1 MLFTSTRNN
10 KLEVSFSRAVKD
22 CLPEDGGVFVPS
34 PNAFEDLRRWI
45 YYINE
50 QTSFTSIAGTLTSAF
65 MQNEFSPIICQTIAE
80 KAFPFSPVITQLDDN
95 LFNLELYHGYTG
107 CYRDFGV
114 SYLCSYLETTHE
126 LNGGNS
132 VFVDFTH
139 GELGTLLA
147 KVLRGKKH
155 IKAVLVY
162 ETGSVRGLESQD
174 YIWNG
179 GNILPLEME
188 GSESHIKTQI
198 ANLFTDK
205 EFVASHNLTLANT
218 TNVCRLMAQVFHFP
232 YAFAQIKNKV
242 DGDIFYS
249 MEAGNYGMLAA
260 GLYSW
265 RFALPVNGFYVPA
278 TPALGVDAAG
288 NAQILDSFVSLHK
301 RNGAD
306 PVFPANIERLET
318 FFGSNSLMIRN
329 FVFPATV
336 NERQREKAAKE
347 LFIKYNLFAD
357 PGTASAYAAAKESTE
372 LAAGGEADGALVL
385 VSQNHPSLSSH
396 YCRLVVG
403 ETPVMPENIAATL
416 KPVRLE
422 RDVIKNTTELKK
434 EISAFLKLVER

>member
-1 MLFTSTRNN
+1 MIFTSTRNN
-10 KLEVSFSRAVKD
+10 KIEVSFSRAVKD
-22 CLPEDGGVFVPS
+22 CLPEDGGVFVPAQ
-34 PNAFEDLRRWI
+34 NTFEDLRRWI

-50 QTSFTSIAGTLTSAF
+50 STSFTSIAGTLTSAF
-65 MQNEFSPIICQTIAE
+65 MKDEFSPIICQTIAE
-80 KAFPFSPVITQLDDN
+80 MAFPFSPVITQLDEN

-162 ETGSVRGLESQD
+162 EKGSVRGLENED
-174 YIWNG
+174 YLWNG

-188 GSESHIKTQI
+188 GTEAQIKSAI
-198 ANLFTDK
+198 ASLFNDK
-205 EFVASHNLTLANT
+205 DFVAKYNLSLANT

-260 GLYSW
+260 GLYGW

-288 NAQILDSFVSLHK
+288 NAQILDSFVSLKK
-301 RNGAD
+301 RCGVD

-329 FVFPATV
+329 FVFPQTV

-347 LFIKYNLFAD
+347 LFIKYGIFAD
-357 PGTASAYAAAKESTE
+357 PGTASAYAAAKESSDFNE
-372 LAAGGEADGALVL
+372 GGEADSALVL

-403 ETPVMPENIAATL
+403 ETPVMPENIAATI
-416 KPVRLE
+416 KPVRLNRE
-422 RDVIKNTTELKK
+422 VIKNADELKK
-434 EISAFLKLVER
+434 VIQSALQ

>member
-1 MLFTSTRNN
+1 MIFTSTRNDQL
-10 KLEVSFSRAVKD
+10 KVSFSRAVKD
-22 CLPEDGGVFVPS
+22 CLPEDGGVFVPA
-34 PNAFEDLRRWI
+34 PDAFEDLRRWI

-50 QTSFTSIAGTLTSAF
+50 ETSFTSIAGTLTSAF

-80 KAFPFSPVITQLDDN
+80 KAFPFSPVITQLDQN

-162 ETGSVRGLESQD
+162 EKGSLRGLEEED

-188 GSESHIKTQI
+188 GSEAHIKSQI
-198 ANLFTDK
+198 AKLFNDK
-205 EFVASHNLTLANT
+205 EFVKAYNLTLANT

-265 RFALPVNGFYVPA
+265 RFALPVNGFYLPA
-278 TPALGVDAAG
+278 TSALGQNAAG
-288 NAQILDSFVSLHK
+288 YAQILDSFVSLHK

-329 FVFPATV
+329 FVFPTDV
-336 NERQREKAAKE
+336 SERAREKAAKE
-347 LFIKYNLFAD
+347 LFIKYGIFAD
-357 PGTASAYAAAKESTE
+357 PGTASAYAAAKESSDFD
-372 LAAGGEADGALVL
+372 AGGEADSALVL
-385 VSQNHPSLSSH
+385 VSQNHPALDSH
-396 YCRLVVG
+396 YCRLVIG
-403 ETPVMPENIAATL
+403 ETPEMPENIAATL
-416 KPVRLE
+416 KPVRLN
-422 RDVIKNTTELKK
+422 RNVIKDFDELKK
-434 EISAFLKLVER
+434 AIQEFLR

>member
-1 MLFTSTRNN
+1 MIFTSTRNN

-22 CLPEDGGVFVPS
+22 CLPEDGGVFVPA

-80 KAFPFSPVITQLDDN
+80 KAFPFSPVITQLDEN

-126 LNGGNS
+126 LNGGDS

-162 ETGSVRGLESQD
+162 EKGSVRGLEQED

-188 GSESHIKTQI
+188 GSEAQIKAAI
-198 ANLFTDK
+198 ASLFSDK
-205 EFVASHNLTLANT
+205 EFVAANKLTLANT

-249 MEAGNYGMLAA
+249 MEAGNY
-260 GLYSW
+260 
-265 RFALPVNGFYVPA
+265 
-278 TPALGVDAAG
+278 
-288 NAQILDSFVSLHK
+288 
-301 RNGAD
+301 
-306 PVFPANIERLET
+306 
-318 FFGSNSLMIRN
+318 
-329 FVFPATV
+329 
-336 NERQREKAAKE
+336 
-347 LFIKYNLFAD
+347 
-357 PGTASAYAAAKESTE
+357 
-372 LAAGGEADGALVL
+372 
-385 VSQNHPSLSSH
+385 
-396 YCRLVVG
+396 
-403 ETPVMPENIAATL
+403 
-416 KPVRLE
+416 
-422 RDVIKNTTELKK
+422 
-434 EISAFLKLVER
+434 

>member
-1 MLFTSTRNN
+1 MIFTSTRNN
-10 KLEVSFSRAVKD
+10 KIEVSFSRAVKD
-22 CLPEDGGVFVPS
+22 CLPEDGGVFVPAQ
-34 PNAFEDLRRWI
+34 NTFEDLRRWI

-50 QTSFTSIAGTLTSAF
+50 STSFTSIAGTLTSAF
-65 MQNEFSPIICQTIAE
+65 MKDEFSPIICQTIAE
-80 KAFPFSPVITQLDDN
+80 MAFPFSPVITQLDEN

-162 ETGSVRGLESQD
+162 EKGSVRGLENED
-174 YIWNG
+174 YLWNG

-188 GSESHIKTQI
+188 GTEAQIKSAI
-198 ANLFTDK
+198 ASLFNDK
-205 EFVASHNLTLANT
+205 DFVAKYNLTLANT

-260 GLYSW
+260 GFKISY
-265 RFALPVNGFYVPA
+265 P
-278 TPALGVDAAG
+278 
-288 NAQILDSFVSLHK
+288 
-301 RNGAD
+301 
-306 PVFPANIERLET
+306 
-318 FFGSNSLMIRN
+318 FFG
-329 FVFPATV
+329 
-336 NERQREKAAKE
+336 
-347 LFIKYNLFAD
+347 
-357 PGTASAYAAAKESTE
+357 
-372 LAAGGEADGALVL
+372 
-385 VSQNHPSLSSH
+385 
-396 YCRLVVG
+396 
-403 ETPVMPENIAATL
+403 
-416 KPVRLE
+416 
-422 RDVIKNTTELKK
+422 
-434 EISAFLKLVER
+434 

>member
-1 MLFTSTRNN
+1 MIFTSTRNS
-10 KLEVSFSRAVKD
+10 KLEVSFSRAVKE

-34 PNAFEDLRRWI
+34 PTAFEDLRRWT

-80 KAFPFSPVITQLDDN
+80 KAFPFSPVITQLDEN

-162 ETGSVRGLESQD
+162 EPGSVRGLEPAD
-174 YIWNG
+174 YVWNG

-188 GSESHIKTQI
+188 GTEAQIKSAI
-198 ANLFTDK
+198 AKLFADK
-205 EFVASHNLTLANT
+205 EFVAEHNLTLANT
-218 TNVCRLMAQVFHFP
+218 TNVCRFMAQVFHFP

-278 TPALGVDAAG
+278 TAALGVDGAG
-288 NAQILDSFVSLHK
+288 YAQILDSFVSLKK

-306 PVFPANIERLET
+306 PVFPANIERLEA
-318 FFGSNSLMIRN
+318 FFGDNALMIRN
-329 FVFPATV
+329 FVFPQSV

-347 LFIKYNLFAD
+347 LFIKYGVFAD
-357 PGTASAYAAAKESTE
+357 PGTASAYAAAKESAD
-372 LAAGGEADGALVL
+372 LAEGGEADSALVL

-403 ETPVMPENIAATL
+403 ETPDMPENIAATL
-416 KPVRLE
+416 KPVRLD
-422 RDVIKNTTELKK
+422 RDVIKNPEELKK
-434 EISAFLKLVER
+434 QIKEYCK

>member
-1 MLFTSTRNN
+1 MIFTSTRNN

-34 PNAFEDLRRWI
+34 ANAFEDLRRWI

-50 QTSFTSIAGTLTSAF
+50 TTSFTSIAGTLTSAF

-80 KAFPFSPVITQLDDN
+80 KAFPFSPVITQLDEN

-162 ETGSVRGLESQD
+162 EKGSVRGLENED
-174 YIWNG
+174 YMWNG

-188 GSESHIKTQI
+188 GSEANIKSAI
-198 ANLFTDK
+198 ASLFTDK
-205 EFVASHNLTLANT
+205 DFVAAHNLTLANT

-260 GLYSW
+260 GLYGW

-278 TPALGVDAAG
+278 TPALGVDGAG

-301 RNGAD
+301 RGGAD
-306 PVFPANIERLET
+306 PVFPANIERLEA

-329 FVFPATV
+329 FVFPQAV

-347 LFIKYNLFAD
+347 LFIKYGVFAD
-357 PGTASAYAAAKESTE
+357 PGTASAYAAAKESPNFDE
-372 LAAGGEADGALVL
+372 GGEADSALVL
-385 VSQNHPSLSSH
+385 VSQNHPALSSH

-403 ETPVMPENIAATL
+403 ETPQMPENIAATL
-416 KPVRLE
+416 KPVKLD
-422 RDVIKNTTELKK
+422 RDVIKNAEELKK
-434 EISAFLKLVER
+434 VISGLPGLVEG

>member
-1 MLFTSTRNN
+1 MIFTSTRND

-34 PNAFEDLRRWI
+34 VNAFEDLRRWI

-50 QTSFTSIAGTLTSAF
+50 ETSFNSIAGTLTSAF
-65 MQNEFSPIICQTIAE
+65 MQDEFSPIICQTIAE
-80 KAFPFSPVITQLDDN
+80 KAFPFSPVITQLDEN

-155 IKAVLVY
+155 IKAILVY
-162 ETGSVRGLESQD
+162 ETGSVRGLEEED
-174 YIWNG
+174 YLWNG
-179 GNILPLEME
+179 GNIYPLEMQ
-188 GSESHIKTQI
+188 GSEADIK
-198 ANLFTDK
+198 AAVASLFTDK
-205 EFVASHNLTLANT
+205 EFVAAHNLTLANT

-232 YAFAQIKNKV
+232 YAFAQIKSKV

-265 RFALPVNGFYVPA
+265 RFALPVNGFYLPA

-288 NAQILDSFVSLHK
+288 YAQILDSFVSLKK
-301 RNGAD
+301 RDGAD
-306 PVFPANIERLET
+306 PIVPANIERLET

-329 FVFPATV
+329 FVFPAGV
-336 NERQREKAAKE
+336 NERDREKAAKE
-347 LFIKYNLFAD
+347 LFIKYGVFAD
-357 PGTASAYAAAKESTE
+357 PGTASAYAAAKENAE
-372 LAAGGEADGALVL
+372 LEGGEEDGALIL
-385 VSQNHPSLSSH
+385 VSQNHPALSSR

-403 ETPVMPENIAATL
+403 ETPLMPDNIAATL
-416 KPVRLE
+416 KPVRLN
-422 RDVIKNTTELKK
+422 RPVIKDAEELKK
-434 EISAFLKLVER
+434 ACQAALQ

>member
-1 MLFTSTRNN
+1 MIFTSTRND

-34 PNAFEDLRRWI
+34 ANAFEDLRRWI

-50 QTSFTSIAGTLTSAF
+50 NTSFTSIAGTLTSAF

-80 KAFPFSPVITQLDDN
+80 KAFPFSPVISQLDDN

-155 IKAVLVY
+155 IKAVVVY
-162 ETGSVRGLESQD
+162 EQGSVRGLEHED

-188 GSESHIKTQI
+188 GSEEEIKAAI
-198 ANLFTDK
+198 ASLFADK
-205 EFVASHNLTLANT
+205 DFVAKNNLTLANT

-232 YAFAQIKNKV
+232 YAFAQIKHKV

-288 NAQILDSFVSLHK
+288 YAQILDSFVSLNK
-301 RNGAD
+301 RGGVD
-306 PVFPANIERLET
+306 PIVPSNIERLET
-318 FFGSNSLMIRN
+318 FFGNNSLMIRN
-329 FVFPATV
+329 FVFPAKV
-336 NERQREKAAKE
+336 NERAREKAAKE
-347 LFIKYNLFAD
+347 LFIKYGIFAD
-357 PGTASAYAAAKESTE
+357 PGTASAYAAAKESSE
-372 LAAGGEADGALVL
+372 LGAGGEDDALIL
-385 VSQNHPSLSSH
+385 VSQNHPALNSR

-403 ETPVMPENIAATL
+403 ETPILPEEIAATTR
-416 KPVRLE
+416 PVRLN
-422 RDVIKNTTELKK
+422 RPVVANAAELKK
-434 EISAFLKLVER
+434 TIAEYIK

>member
-1 MLFTSTRNN
+1 MIFTSTRNN
-10 KLEVSFSRAVKD
+10 KIEVSFSRAVKD
-22 CLPEDGGVFVPS
+22 CLPEDGGVFVPAQ
-34 PNAFEDLRRWI
+34 NTFEDLRRWI

-50 QTSFTSIAGTLTSAF
+50 STSFTSIAGTLTSAF
-65 MQNEFSPIICQTIAE
+65 MKDEFSPIICQTIAE
-80 KAFPFSPVITQLDDN
+80 MAFPFPPVITQLDEN

-162 ETGSVRGLESQD
+162 EKGSVRGLENED
-174 YIWNG
+174 YLWNG

-188 GSESHIKTQI
+188 GTEAQIKSAI
-198 ANLFTDK
+198 ASLFNDK
-205 EFVASHNLTLANT
+205 DFVAKYNLTLANT

-260 GLYSW
+260 GLYGW

-288 NAQILDSFVSLHK
+288 NAQILDSFVSLKK
-301 RNGAD
+301 RCGVD

-329 FVFPATV
+329 FVFPQTV

-347 LFIKYNLFAD
+347 LFIKYGIFAD
-357 PGTASAYAAAKESTE
+357 PGTASAYAAAKESSDFNE
-372 LAAGGEADGALVL
+372 GGEADSALVL

-403 ETPVMPENIAATL
+403 ETPVMPENIAATI
-416 KPVRLE
+416 KPVRLNRE
-422 RDVIKNTTELKK
+422 VIKNADELKK
-434 EISAFLKLVER
+434 VIQSALQ